1 MTEVTKARDKWLF
14 SQQRIVRTVFP
25 QEHVEKYEE
34 RVLKWLNLLKRILTI
49 VCFEQ
54 FSLCKKYLLSCTL

>member
-34 RVLKWLNLLKRILTI
+34 RVLKWFNLLKRI
-49 VCFEQ
+49 
-54 FSLCKKYLLSCTL
+54 